1 MHELFL
7 WVLFIL
13 SAVIWQIGL
22 AYKIFSKNKHYINAD
37 PVKISPP
44 KDFQDVFKDKPNYAK
59 VKPPSAVE
67 IDIKKTLKIDKPDIT
82 SLKSD
87 EVIKG
92 KVKNKKDQLR
102 KLRNG

>member
-1 MHELFL
+1 MTELFL
-7 WVLFIL
+7 WILFIL

-22 AYKIFSKNKHYINAD
+22 AYKIFSKDKQYIGAD
-37 PVKISPP
+37 PIELIPED
-44 KDFQDVFKDKPNYAK
+44 DFQDVFKDEPKYAK

-67 IDIKKTLKIDKPDIT
+67 IDIKKNLKIDNADTT

-92 KVKNKKDQLR
+92 KVKTKKDQLR
-102 KLRNG
+102 ALRNG

>member
-22 AYKIFSKNKHYINAD
+22 AYKLFSHKNDNNQINIA
-37 PVKISPP
+37 PP
-44 KDFQDVFKDKPNYAK
+44 QDFQDIFIDEPKYTK
-59 VKPPSAVE
+59 VKPPTAVE
-67 IDIKKTLKIDKPDIT
+67 VDIKKNLKIDNADTT

-92 KVKNKKDQLR
+92 KVKTKKDQLR
-102 KLRNG
+102 ALRNG